1 MDAIRF
7 GHLYDFVHCAFWKFL
22 RHFVLIERKID
33 FQPGKNNHTN
43 GYKQNFA
50 RHENQ
55 TQIQLVGVSIEL
67 MIILNKFFLIKIDRF
82 ILCEIHQINRKEPA
96 ENIILQ

>member
-33 FQPGKNNHTN
+33 IQPGKNNHTN

-55 TQIQLVGVSIEL
+55 TKIQLVGVSIEL
-67 MIILNKFFLIKIDRF
+67 MIILNKCFLIKIDRF
-82 ILCEIHQINRKEPA
+82 ILCEIHQIN
-96 ENIILQ
+96 